1 MRAASLPLILVALL
15 AGAPASRAADADAGE
30 RVYKTQ
36 CATCHSAAAGRNL
49 VGPSL
54 FGIVGRH
61 AGAVAGFR
69 YSAANKAATET
80 WDAPTLDHYLVDPKA
95 AMPGTSMLYAG
106 LKNDTQRADLVA
118 YLATLK

>member
-80 WDAPTLDHYLVDPKA
+80 WDAPTLDKYLVDPRA
-95 AMPGTSMLYAG
+95 VVPGTRMIFVG
-106 LKNDTQRADLVA
+106 LKKDEDRANVIA
-118 YLATLK
+118 YLNTLK